1 MRLSL
6 TCQHVAHACN
16 FCHLLL
22 CRCIKNGLPLIRHH
36 LCPTFF
42 ASHIS
47 SPICFLLS
55 DSSLA
60 ERTNGCCVSKG
71 KKGGCSKKENARG
84 TLVKYE
90 ATVEKAKRK
99 VHTSGSKAYQNIFKR
114 ELSFDF
120 AFKL

>member
-1 MRLSL
+1 MD
-6 TCQHVAHACN
+6 
-16 FCHLLL
+16 FHLLGTTFVQHFL
-22 CRCIKNGLPLIRHH
+22 LPIF
-36 LCPTFF
+36 PP
-42 ASHIS
+42 
-47 SPICFLLS
+47 PICFLLS